1 MRLGGNQPHAIQN
14 FDEVPLSLDEA
25 IRKVIRITPSFRSR
39 ELLVEIQRVHVV
51 VVLKGNPDP
60 LSDLLT
66 RI

>member
-1 MRLGGNQPHAIQN
+1 MRLGGNQPHAIQA